1 LKSNENLDEL
11 SKTEQAGLNL
21 DTLNEQI
28 EALKA
33 KFDDQVVRTDQQTA
47 EHLQPQKEE
56 ENKKR
61 NIEDEKFVKILGND
75 TLQKRITQYGV
86 EDSRPTNGQM
96 VTISFEAYLH
106 NDDQSKLVDCSDNY
120 SFVLGDGDVI
130 SGLDMVVSLMNRD
143 EKCEMIV
150 EARLAYGSLGK

>member
-1 LKSNENLDEL
+1 ML
-11 SKTEQAGLNL
+11 T
-21 DTLNEQI
+21 
-28 EALKA
+28 KA
-33 KFDDQVVRTDQQTA
+33 SIRA
-47 EHLQPQKEE
+47 EQKEAE

-61 NIEDEKFVKILGND
+61 NIDEEKFVKILGND
-75 TLQKRITQYGV
+75 ALQKKITQYGA

-96 VTISFEAYLH
+96 VTISYEAYLH
-106 NDDQSKLVDCSDNY
+106 NNADEQHKLVDYSEEY

-130 SGLDMVVSLMNRD
+130 SGLDIVVSLMNRD